1 MIKAI
6 NYAAGTTL
14 ALLVLFLA
22 LDYTFSMPVVYT
34 SYSTDECVKVDNYP
48 GVIFNSAVT
57 YSCENMPAKY
67 THEWA
72 E

>member
-6 NYAAGTTL
+6 NYTAGMLAAF
-14 ALLVLFLA
+14 VLIFIA
-22 LDYTFSMPVVYT
+22 IDYAFSMPVVYT
-34 SYSTDECVKVDNYP
+34 SYSTNECVKVDNYP
-48 GVIFNSAVT
+48 GVIFNSHVT
-57 YSCENMPAKY
+57 FSCDNMPAKY